1 MDGGGGQADGDGV
14 TTQGGALALADD
26 ALVLVV
32 LVVLVVLDILDI
44 LVVLVIDVNIVSGD
58 DNDGDK

>member
-14 TTQGGALALADD
+14 TTQGGALADD

-32 LVVLVVLDILDI
+32 LDILIVLDI
-44 LVVLVIDVNIVSGD
+44 LVIDVNIVSGD
-58 DNDGDK
+58 DNDSDK